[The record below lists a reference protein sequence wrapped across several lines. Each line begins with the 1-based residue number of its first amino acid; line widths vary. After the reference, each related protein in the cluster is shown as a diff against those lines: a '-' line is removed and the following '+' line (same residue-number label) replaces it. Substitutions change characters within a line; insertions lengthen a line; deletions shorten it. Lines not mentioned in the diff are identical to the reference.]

1 MSNVESGTRVGM
13 VVARFNSSVTESL
26 LEAALAEVARFGIDP
41 GDVIVERV
49 PGAYEIPV
57 ALQAMAYSGQF
68 DALVALGCV
77 IRGETPHFDY
87 VCAECTAGVTRV
99 ALDSAMP
106 IGLGVLTC
114 DTMDQAVARAGTS
127 GNNKGAE
134 ATEAA
139 LETLNVVNKYPVED
153 Q

>member
-1 MSNVESGTRVGM
+1 MTATLNFSDVRLGI
-13 VVARFNSSVTESL
+13 VVSRFNAAITDSL
-26 LEAALAEVARFGIDP
+26 LKAARGEASRFGLDADNIS
-41 GDVIVERV
+41 VEHV

-57 ALQAMAYSGQF
+57 ALQAMAATGRF

-99 ALDSAMP
+99 ALDAQLP

-114 DTMDQAVARAGTS
+114 DDVDQAMARAGTTGS
-127 GNNKGAE
+127 NKGVE

-139 LETLNVVNKYPVED
+139 LETLAVVRKYRD
-153 Q
+153 

>member
-1 MSNVESGTRVGM
+1 MSSIGSDTRVGM
-13 VVARFNSSVTESL
+13 VVARFNSAITEAL
-26 LEAALAEVARFGIDP
+26 LEGALAEVARFDIDP
-41 GDVIVERV
+41 GSVVIERV

-57 ALQAMAYSGQF
+57 ALQAMAFSERF

-87 VCAECTAGVTRV
+87 VCGQCADGVTRV
-99 ALDSAMP
+99 ALDAAMP

-114 DTMDQAVARAGTS
+114 DSMDQAVARAGST

-134 ATEAA
+134 AVEAA
-139 LETLNVVNKYPVED
+139 LETLGVINRYPPAEA
-153 Q
+153 

>member
-1 MSNVESGTRVGM
+1 MSNLDPDTRVGM
-13 VVARFNSSVTESL
+13 VVARFNSAITESL
-26 LEAALAEVARFGIDP
+26 LEGALSEVARFKIDP
-41 GDVIVERV
+41 QTVVVERV

-57 ALQAMAYSGQF
+57 ALQAMAFSGRF

-87 VCAECTAGVTRV
+87 VCGQCADGVTRV
-99 ALDSAMP
+99 ALDAAMP

-114 DTMDQAVARAGTS
+114 DTMDQAVARAGAG

-134 ATEAA
+134 AVEAA
-139 LETLNVVNKYPVED
+139 LETLSVVNQYPPEEI
-153 Q
+153 